1 MQILTEE
8 EVQAVTG
15 AGFILTERAPELI
28 DGFILTEGAP
38 APGASIDGFIL
49 CE

>member
-1 MQILTEE
+1 MEILSEE

-15 AGFILTERAPELI
+15 AGFILTERAAESL

-38 APGASIDGFIL
+38 VSTDGFIL
-49 CE
+49 TE